1 MSEEEKRYVRKI
13 DATEDEVNVMLDLG
27 YTLSA
32 ITPTTQEFI
41 KNGIYRSLETQLVY
55 HFLLKQGGKK

>member
-1 MSEEEKRYVRKI
+1 MSEEQRYIRRI
-13 DATEDEVNVMLDLG
+13 NATEDEVNVLLDLG

-32 ITPTTQEFI
+32 ITPVTQEFI

-55 HFLLKQGGKK
+55 HFALKTQGGKK

>member
-1 MSEEEKRYVRKI
+1 MSEDAKYLRRDNPTEE
-13 DATEDEVNVMLDLG
+13 EVNTLLDLG

-32 ITPTTQEFI
+32 ITPVTQEFI

-55 HFLLKQGGKK
+55 HFMLKSPGGKK